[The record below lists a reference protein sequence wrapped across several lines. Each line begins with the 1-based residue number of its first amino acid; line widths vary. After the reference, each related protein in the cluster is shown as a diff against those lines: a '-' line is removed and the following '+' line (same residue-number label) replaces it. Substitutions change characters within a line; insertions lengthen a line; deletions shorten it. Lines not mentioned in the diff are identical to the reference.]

1 MTTELICTH
10 AELLAAE
17 LAAIEHDAAQKTKA
31 LLEHQD
37 TFRRAHD
44 LAWLLMENG
53 APEWTTPTIVHHN
66 SSAPSFI
73 FYATFPID
81 EAEHVLNAIQDTRLP
96 YRIRDGYSAAVRFIN
111 IDGFDG
117 IDIALPADLFLP
129 KLATAAQA

>member
-17 LAAIEHDAAQKTKA
+17 LAAIEHDAAQKTKV

-53 APEWTTPTIVHHN
+53 APDGTTPTVVHH

-73 FYATFPID
+73 FYAHYHND

-96 YRIRDGYSAAVRFIN
+96 YRITDGFGPDVRFIN

-129 KLATAAQA
+129 KLATAAHA